1 MSLPKILVR
10 AALIRACTLKSRL
23 MAYSEQVIEVTIL
36 TGFDPFSVMVDSVWK
51 TLVLIFGG
59 ILEPCGTM
67 H

>member
-1 MSLPKILVR
+1 
-10 AALIRACTLKSRL
+10 